1 MTKFILLMQVC
12 SFLTGVC
19 KPPIENAKL
28 YNSWHECVV
37 AAHIHSMNVLQQEGG
52 EAINE
57 FHINPGWQRK
67 YIPWCMHL

>member
-37 AAHIHSMNVLQQEGG
+37 AAHIHSMNALQKEGG

-57 FHINPGWQRK
+57 FHLATK
-67 YIPWCMHL
+67 YDCIAVEQNDV

>member
-37 AAHIHSMNVLQQEGG
+37 AAHIQSMNLLQLEGMSNM
-52 EAINE
+52 NE
-57 FHINPGWQRK
+57 FRLATK
-67 YIPWCMHL
+67 YDCIAVQQDNV

>member
-37 AAHIHSMNVLQQEGG
+37 AAHIQSMNTLQQEGG

-57 FHINPGWQRK
+57 FHLATK
-67 YIPWCMHL
+67 YDCIAVEQDDV

>member
-37 AAHIHSMNVLQQEGG
+37 AAHIQSMNLLQSEGMSNM
-52 EAINE
+52 NE
-57 FHINPGWQRK
+57 FRLATK
-67 YIPWCMHL
+67 YDCIAVQQDDV